1 MDFFS
6 KIETKPD
13 PDLTWNIPEQKQGG
27 LNIIG
32 GNAQSFRTEI
42 KIAEFATQ
50 NYPLENINI
59 VFPDALKAKLP
70 DLPNFIFLSSTDS
83 GSFADEKE
91 LKNALNA
98 VDFNL
103 FLGDFSKNSITEK
116 VVASAGENSEKPLL
130 ITRDA
135 VDLIADQNP
144 EKSLQNENLIFFA
157 SLPQL
162 QKLFRAVY
170 YPKMLLLSQSL
181 VQVADA
187 LHKFTLSYPTKII
200 TLHNEQILIAE
211 NGTIKA
217 VPLAKASLHP
227 ITFWQGE
234 VAAKIVALNLYNPNN
249 FQNATI
255 SALF

>member
-6 KIETKPD
+6 KIAAKPD
-13 PDLTWNIPEQKQGG
+13 PDLTWNIPEQKQGR

-50 NYPLENINI
+50 KYPLENVNI
-59 VFPDALKAKLP
+59 VLPDILKTKLP
-70 DLPNFIFLSSTDS
+70 DLPNFVFLSSTDS
-83 GSFADEKE
+83 GSFANEKE
-91 LKNALNA
+91 LENSLNTA
-98 VDFNL
+98 DSNL

-116 VVASAGENSEKPLL
+116 AVASACENSEKPLL

-144 EKSLQNENLIFFA
+144 EKLLQNENLIFFA

-200 TLHNEQILIAE
+200 TLHNEQILVAE
-211 NGTIKA
+211 NGTVKT
-217 VPLAKASLHP
+217 VPLAKTDFQPL
-227 ITFWQGE
+227 TFWQGE
-234 VAAKIVALNLYNPNN
+234 LAIKIAALNLYNPHN
-249 FQNATI
+249 FSNATI

>member
-6 KIETKPD
+6 KIEAKPD
-13 PDLTWNIPEQKQGG
+13 PDLTWNVPEQKQGR

-32 GNAQSFRTEI
+32 GNIQSFRTEI
-42 KIAEFATQ
+42 KIAEFVTQ
-50 NYPLENINI
+50 NYPLENVNI
-59 VFPDALKAKLP
+59 VLPDALKTKLP

-83 GSFADEKE
+83 GSFADEKA
-91 LKNALNA
+91 LGKVLNA
-98 VDFNL
+98 ADFNL

-116 VVASAGENSEKPLL
+116 VVSSASENSEKPLL
-130 ITRDA
+130 ITRDTI
-135 VDLIADQNP
+135 DLIADQNL
-144 EKSLQNENLIFFA
+144 EKLLQNTNLIFFA

-200 TLHNEQILIAE
+200 TLHNGQILVAE
-211 NGTIKA
+211 NGIVEA
-217 VPLAKASLHP
+217 VPLSKTGFLP

-234 VAAKIVALNLYNPNN
+234 LAAKITILNLYNPNN
-249 FQNATI
+249 FQSATI